1 MISYLHYKRSK
12 YKVFCSLFFYD
23 YYIKI
28 RMARQGPSESATT
41 FPIGTKKRG
50 NDGNNWIVI
59 QTKNSKRWSK
69 VNKTKKT
76 NNQKN
81 NQENNQNKTKKYTI
95 HKSKKNDIS
104 VDKLRQLLKK
114 YSASFNG
121 SKENMAQKLFRL
133 NSSTIESADLELIYN
148 FLDKDQQKKATK
160 LINARI
166 NKPITNYR
174 GMYEP
179 PTKPISSMTREE
191 LIKNLQKFRDS
202 WEKITKRDQDLS
214 DERLNGEP
222 RERLIKLIKFY
233 YSDDAKLL
241 AEDWLRKYV

>member
-1 MISYLHYKRSK
+1 M
-12 YKVFCSLFFYD
+12 V
-23 YYIKI
+23 
-28 RMARQGPSESATT
+28 RQGPSESATI

-50 NDGNNWIVI
+50 NDGNMWVII

-81 NQENNQNKTKKYTI
+81 NQNKTKKYII

-104 VDKLRQLLKK
+104 VDKLRHLLKK
-114 YSASFNG
+114 YDASFNG
-121 SKENMAQKLFRL
+121 SKEAMAQKLFRL
-133 NSSTIESADLELIYN
+133 RHSTIESADLELIYN
-148 FLDKDQQKKATK
+148 LLDKDQQKKATQ

-202 WEKITKRDQDLS
+202 WEKITTRDTDLS

-222 RERLIKLIKFY
+222 THQLRNLIKFY
-233 YSDDAKLL
+233 YSTSAKLL
-241 AEDWLRKYV
+241 AEEWLRNYV